1 MSEYPILF
9 SGEMVRAILAGTKT
23 QTRRVIEHQ
32 PEFGA
37 YVSLE
42 GFDRICLVHE
52 DWAGN
57 GVGLQAFP
65 YARKIGDRLWVREL
79 LHISMQGLWLYRSD
93 NEPVECRTDEEIPI
107 MHNWIRR
114 KSEKDI
120 SFCPPIHM
128 PRWASRILLE
138 VAGVRAERL
147 QAISEEDARA
157 EGVTPSIV
165 GSDLDGLAYRAGFA
179 TLWDS
184 INGSRPTLPKNVNSQ
199 RCERVQRRLDIHPAK
214 DWESNP
220 WVWVVEFKRVAS

>member
-9 SGEMVRAILAGTKT
+9 SGEMVRAILAGTKN

-57 GVGLQAFP
+57 GVGVQAFP
-65 YARKIGDRLWVREL
+65 YARKIGDRLWVREKCA
-79 LHISMQGLWLYRSD
+79 IGFNDDSD
-93 NEPVECRTDEEIPI
+93 LVVDYHADGKRRWFDETEENRKYADRYI
-107 MHNWIRR
+107 NDDWRR
-114 KSEKDI
+114 PS
-120 SFCPPIHM
+120 IHM
-128 PRWASRILLE
+128 PRWASRITLE
-138 VAGVRAERL
+138 VMNVRAERL
-147 QAISEEDARA
+147 QGISEEDARA

-184 INGSRPTLPKNVNSQ
+184 INGKRPKLPKNVNSK
-199 RCERVQRRLDIHPAK
+199 RYERVKRWLDIHPAK
-214 DWESNP
+214 DWSSNP
-220 WVWVVEFKRVAS
+220 WAWVIDFRRVAS